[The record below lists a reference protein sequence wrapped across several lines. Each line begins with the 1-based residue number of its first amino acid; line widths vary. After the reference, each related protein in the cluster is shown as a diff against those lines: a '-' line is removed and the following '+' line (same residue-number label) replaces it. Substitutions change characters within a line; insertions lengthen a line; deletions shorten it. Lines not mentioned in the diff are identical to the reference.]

1 MPDVAGFLAAA
12 ERAIARV
19 MEAAYRAWL
28 AAVRGAVM
36 ASYNRFGLPPD
47 PSGVWA
53 ASPLWNSR
61 VEKLMQDLRDLARF
75 GWMDAATD
83 IGENLP
89 FDASSSILADT
100 LQRTRNLM
108 VRTPDEVYRRVIEE
122 LAKGGSV
129 DEQAQRVRALLDF
142 EGVENWES
150 RARTVAT
157 TEVNRAY
164 AFGGLAA
171 AQRLQLRLG
180 ILFKRWDSMRDM
192 AVRNGHRRAHGQV
205 RPVSQPFEVGGES
218 LMAPLDPVGSP
229 SNVINCRCRAEYFRR
244 R

>member
-1 MPDVAGFLAAA
+1 MPDVASFLAAA
-12 ERAIARV
+12 ERAVAAA
-19 MEAAYRAWL
+19 MEAAYRLWL
-28 AAVRGAVM
+28 AAVRAAVLLP
-36 ASYNRFGLPPD
+36 YNRFRQQPD

-53 ASPLWNSR
+53 ASGIWGQQ
-61 VEKLMQDLRDLARF
+61 VEQLMRNLKDVARR
-75 GWMDAATD
+75 GWRDAADD

-89 FDASSSILADT
+89 FDVSSSILEDQ

-108 VRTPDEVYRRVIEE
+108 VRTPDEVYRRVIAE

-129 DEQAQRVRALLDF
+129 DDQAARVRALLDF
-142 EGVENWES
+142 TGTENWPS
-150 RARTVAT
+150 RAHTVAV

-180 ILFKRWDSMRDM
+180 TLYKRWDARRDD
-192 AVRNGHRRAHGQV
+192 ATRTGHRQAHGQT
-205 RPVSQPFEVGGES
+205 RPVNQPFTVSGEH
-218 LMAPLDPVGSP
+218 LAAPLDPAGSP
-229 SNVINCRCRAEYFRR
+229 SNVINCRCRAEYLRR